1 MEFKYKPEVKHVEM
15 PCWTGKGCL
24 VEAAR
29 LICVFYFGQASV
41 MWEARCKSSQHL
53 CALCSWSIPSPI
65 KTAVYW
71 GGACGLVLGFFS
83 WPFIPW
89 WNTILQ
95 QEWSQPSKGS
105 SWHHPGTLE
114 PSLGL
119 CCDTQGLPNMAR
131 QAVYCLGE
139 EQKPK
144 WSILNPSKIMVEL
157 L

>member
-1 MEFKYKPEVKHVEM
+1 MLKCPAEQGRVAEWRQQGLSVFFILGRQVWCEKPGVK
-15 PCWTGKGCL
+15 
-24 VEAAR
+24 AA
-29 LICVFYFGQASV
+29 
-41 MWEARCKSSQHL
+41 
-53 CALCSWSIPSPI
+53 SI
-65 KTAVYW
+65 
-71 GGACGLVLGFFS
+71 LVLSALGAFPVLPKQLFTEGELVVWFWGFFS

-119 CCDTQGLPNMAR
+119 CCDIQGLPNMAR

-144 WSILNPSKIMVEL
+144 WNILNPSKIMVEL